1 MTIKMVV
8 FDVDGT
14 VFPIG
19 KGQCSE
25 KTLQALEACKKAGI
39 ITSPCSGRSIFMFPE
54 HLRKAINT
62 RYVIYCNGAYIA
74 DPVTGEI
81 ADSNM
86 VDAEKVEHYFRM
98 FSDETIYHKIST
110 FTRFIDDNPDKKA
123 PESIPTIF
131 VDDIY
136 EVLENLGEPLVKAE
150 FFFRKSLE
158 WKPRILEVLNRD
170 KDLAISCALPDNI
183 EINNLNAT
191 KGQAVRKLAELYG
204 LSLDE
209 VMAVGDGDNDASMLD
224 AAGWAVAMGN
234 GTETLKQH
242 ADAVVG
248 SVEEDGFAE
257 AIWKYVLQ
265 IREL

>member
-1 MTIKMVV
+1 MVV

-14 VFPIG
+14 IFPIG
-19 KGQCSE
+19 KGRCSE
-25 KTLQALEACKKAGI
+25 ETLKALRACKEAGI
-39 ITSPCSGRSIFMFPE
+39 ITSPCSGRSIFMFPQE
-54 HLRKAINT
+54 VREAINT

-86 VDAEKVEHYFRM
+86 VDPEKVEHYFRM
-98 FSDETIYHKIST
+98 FNDETIYHKIST
-110 FTRFIDDNPDKKA
+110 FTRFIDDNPDKTA

-136 EVLENLGEPLVKAE
+136 EALENLGEPLVKAE
-150 FFFRKSLE
+150 FFFRKSLK
-158 WKPRILEVLNRD
+158 WKPLILDVLNRD

-183 EINNLNAT
+183 EINNLKAT

-209 VMAVGDGDNDASMLD
+209 VMAVGDGDNDASMLE
-224 AAGWAVAMGN
+224 AAGWGVAMGN
-234 GTETLKQH
+234 GTENLKQH
-242 ADAVVG
+242 ANAVVG

-265 IREL
+265 KPEL